1 MQVSKKAPPFA
12 RKCEIAVNGPEI
24 VYTRFYFSSSKFH
37 AFSIKIDFRGIVGNF
52 NAIPAPN
59 LQSEMQK
66 AGSMCGT
73 GSFFRVIFSFSA
85 RKIFPAT
92 LAGAA
97 FYSPTV
103 GATCF
108 FVIEK
113 FL

>member
-24 VYTRFYFSSSKFH
+24 AYARFYFSSGKFH
-37 AFSIKIDFRGIVGNF
+37 AFSIKIDFRGIVDNF

-73 GSFFRVIFSFSA
+73 GSFFRVIL
-85 RKIFPAT
+85 IFPSEEFFPQRLVNT
-92 LAGAA
+92 A
-97 FYSPTV
+97 FYSPIV